1 MGRKGQEHVFALLEA
16 AGRLNLVVLVTF
28 FFFFLSPCLFSSE
41 LTQQVVVCLTQLCR
55 SAEMCVKELSPT

>member
-28 FFFFLSPCLFSSE
+28 FFFIPLLVFLRADPAGRGVPDTAL
-41 LTQQVVVCLTQLCR
+41 
-55 SAEMCVKELSPT
+55 